1 MDELLTEPVL
11 ERIYRHAVEAHP
23 AEACG
28 FVRAAGVKHCDN
40 VIDQLT
46 RERPDHFTRKATT
59 GYAFG
64 VADLR
69 ELAESFDTDDP
80 VRIIYH
86 SHPDVGAYFS
96 DEDHRHAVFE
106 GMPVYPVRH
115 LVVDATATGVRGARL
130 FDFSAEAGRY
140 VEVAVLGQPND
151 RTPGDRTPVADVET
165 GSAR

>member
-1 MDELLTEPVL
+1 MDELLTESAL
-11 ERIYRHAVEAHP
+11 DRIYRHSVESYP

-28 FVRAAGVKHCDN
+28 FVRGAGVTQCAN

-46 RERPDHFTRKATT
+46 RERPDHFTRQSTT

-69 ELAESFDTDDP
+69 ELSESFDGDDP

-96 DEDHRHAVFE
+96 NEDQRHAVFE

-130 FDFSAEAGRY
+130 FDFSAEQGRY
-140 VEVAVLGQPND
+140 VEVAVLGEPQGKTPQDVD
-151 RTPGDRTPVADVET
+151 REN
-165 GSAR
+165 AR

>member
-1 MDELLTEPVL
+1 MSADDLLTGEVL
-11 ERIYRHAVEAHP
+11 AEIYDHSVQAHP

-28 FVRAAGVKHCDN
+28 FVRASGVKRCVNAADR
-40 VIDQLT
+40 LSS
-46 RERPDHFTRKATT
+46 ERPEHFTRTATT

-69 ELAESFDTDDP
+69 ELSDSFDTDDP

-96 DEDHRHAVFE
+96 DEDARHAVFE

-115 LVVDATATGVRGARL
+115 LVVDATANGARGARL
-130 FDFSAEAGRY
+130 FDFSVEEGRY
-140 VEVAVLGQPND
+140 VEVAVYGEPND
-151 RTPGDRTPVADVET
+151 RTPT
-165 GSAR
+165 GTGNQR